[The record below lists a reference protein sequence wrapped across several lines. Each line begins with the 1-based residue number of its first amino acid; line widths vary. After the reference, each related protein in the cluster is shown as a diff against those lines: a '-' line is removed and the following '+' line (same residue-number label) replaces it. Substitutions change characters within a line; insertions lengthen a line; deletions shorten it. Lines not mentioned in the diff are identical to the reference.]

1 MTARNYTCWARSAIT
16 LTRFNARCKVLFCSV
31 LTKWTQVSTY
41 VLTWIFEWFLWLLSL
56 VAWFDHSK
64 TTLVRPRHG
73 FLHDGDPREMAL
85 SLDRSV
91 GHHSTETRVSWNDS
105 SPDLCLADHSDQLTC
120 LLIKLFRITE
130 LVRGNAK
137 EASTDSTQEN
147 VAPFSCTAA
156 EERTEKQRQA

>member
-1 MTARNYTCWARSAIT
+1 MSIRKNTCWARSANT
-16 LTRFNARCKVLFCSV
+16 LTRFNARCKALFCSV
-31 LTKWTQVSTY
+31 LTKRTQVSTM
-41 VLTWIFEWFLWLLSL
+41 FLLEYSNGFSDSFL

-85 SLDRSV
+85 SFDGSV
-91 GHHSTETRVSWNDS
+91 GHHSTATRVSWNDL
-105 SPDLCLADHSDQLTC
+105 SPDLCWADHSDQLTC
-120 LLIKLFRITE
+120 LLIKLFQITE

-137 EASTDSTQEN
+137 VTSSDSTKEN